1 VKTIP
6 KAATLVCLFCNSSL
20 AAGSH
25 STGHSHEMEIGQ
37 PGNKHINRS
46 VTVKM
51 SETENGMIFKP
62 DQLSFKAG
70 QTIKIKLINKGEF
83 EHEFVMDTMAA
94 IVKHKAMMEDSPDMN
109 HSDPNS
115 LRLGPN
121 EKGEILWTFSNAG
134 TFEFACLIP
143 GHYEAGMHGEISI
156 K

>member
-1 VKTIP
+1 
-6 KAATLVCLFCNSSL
+6 
-20 AAGSH
+20 
-25 STGHSHEMEIGQ
+25 
-37 PGNKHINRS
+37 
-46 VTVKM
+46 M